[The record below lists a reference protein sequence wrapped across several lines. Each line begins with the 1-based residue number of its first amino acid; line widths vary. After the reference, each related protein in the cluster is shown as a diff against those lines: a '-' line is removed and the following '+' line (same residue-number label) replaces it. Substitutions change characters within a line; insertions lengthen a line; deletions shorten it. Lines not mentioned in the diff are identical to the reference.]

1 MPPKVDGQVTG
12 AVLDGAL
19 AVAAVNAVAALLGAW
34 YWYREQASRAFWLC
48 LRVGQGAALAFALGV
63 GVLALA
69 GQYSS
74 ENLFYLYALLPLAI
88 AFVAEQLR
96 VASAQTILDQHDLQS
111 AQAVGELPQEEQLA
125 IVGAIV
131 RREMGVMAVSA
142 VVVVFLALRA
152 AGTAHG
158 F

>member
-1 MPPKVDGQVTG
+1 MSPKVDGQVTG

-19 AVAAVNAVAALLGAW
+19 AMAALNAAAALLGAW

-69 GQYSS
+69 GEYSR

-111 AQAVGELPQEEQLA
+111 AQAVGELPEEEQLA